1 MNVHVYIFVSNL
13 SLLCLGHVF
22 WVSYTF
28 LCLFGQLYFIPI
40 ILALWCLQ
48 VLVIYSG
55 YLTTVKW
62 VGETFE
68 FRGCPLWFDS
78 FALLDGA
85 LYTMNIYNLLGV
97 LHALTVL
104 TFTGYGLLFVNI
116 GYSSTTNMYKLS
128 ITLTLHY
135 SPYTDM

>member
-1 MNVHVYIFVSNL
+1 
-13 SLLCLGHVF
+13 
-22 WVSYTF
+22 
-28 LCLFGQLYFIPI
+28 
-40 ILALWCLQ
+40 
-48 VLVIYSG
+48 
-55 YLTTVKW
+55 

-85 LYTMNIYNLLGV
+85 LYTMNIYNFVDV